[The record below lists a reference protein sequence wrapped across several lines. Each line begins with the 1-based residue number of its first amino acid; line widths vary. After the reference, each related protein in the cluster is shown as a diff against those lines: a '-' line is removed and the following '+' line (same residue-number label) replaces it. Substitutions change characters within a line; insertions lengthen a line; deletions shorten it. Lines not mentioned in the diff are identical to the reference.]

1 MTHQTKLTLWLT
13 LGFLLLSAI
22 LVVWQFNKTN
32 TAGVRMN
39 GIEITEAYAAAPP
52 VGRTFAAYMSL
63 TAAQADTLISA
74 SSPRAG
80 RIEFHDHV
88 FVGDLVRMPKL
99 ARIELSPGA
108 RKTLQSG
115 GLHLMLLDVMP
126 QVEVGDSLTLYLRF
140 EHAGEIELKL
150 PVRAA
155 GGGHAH

>member
-1 MTHQTKLTLWLT
+1 MTKQTKLTLLLS
-13 LGFLLLSAI
+13 LGFFLLSAT
-22 LVVWQFNKTN
+22 LVALQFKQANS
-32 TAGVRMN
+32 ASVRMN
-39 GIEITEAYAAAPP
+39 GIEIADAYATAPP

-99 ARIELSPGA
+99 ARIELPPGA
-108 RKTLQSG
+108 RKTLQPG
-115 GLHLMLLDVMP
+115 GLHLMLLDVVP
-126 QVEVGDSLTLYLRF
+126 QVQVGDSLTLYLRF

-150 PVRAA
+150 PVRTA
-155 GGGHAH
+155 GGGHVH